1 MIFRCYIKP
10 VKNQIEATLLGLA
23 IGDAM
28 GVPVEF
34 VSREILEKD
43 PVIGYRGF
51 GTHTQDL

>member
-1 MIFRCYIKP
+1 

-51 GTHTQDL
+51 GTHTPDL

>member
-1 MIFRCYIKP
+1 MIFRRYIEP

-23 IGDAM
+23 IGDAL

-43 PVIGYRGF
+43 TVIGYRGF